1 MAPPQ
6 SSLSFHIL
14 FDTDDKYHSCPY
26 ISCALN
32 SGCLYGDGYIKLFA
46 GESTEDS
53 ALLSHVSA
61 EFESILSIVSHHH
74 TCLYEY
80 FYAQHHTTD
89 AMYSPF

>member
-6 SSLSFHIL
+6 SSLHFIL
-14 FDTDDKYHSCPY
+14 FLTLM
-26 ISCALN
+26 ISITHAHIYLALN

-53 ALLSHVSA
+53 ALLAHVSA

-80 FYAQHHTTD
+80 FFAQHHTTD
-89 AMYSPF
+89 AMYSSF